1 MTTRARL
8 ALAGALS
15 LAFHLAV
22 MSGDW
27 LPLPQG
33 PDEPRLLQ
41 ARLAPLPELKPAAP
55 KPKARTPRRAAPAPV
70 PVPLPETAA
79 AAGPLALPDALD
91 DEDMA
96 EVAAEDAATPE
107 PPQQL
112 ALAAETVSDAT
123 TAHGL
128 PRRGRIT
135 YSIYYGEERT
145 LVGNVVQ
152 TWEAQDGAYLL
163 ASTAESTGLL
173 ELLWPQRL
181 RYVSRGKITRRG
193 MQPELFEASRLR
205 RGKNEVSQARFDW
218 GAGSLS
224 YGYARNPKS
233 APLPAD
239 AQDLVSFIFQYVL
252 APPVPGRYRVP
263 IASGSRFET
272 YDIEVSA
279 EESIETPLGTLRTLP
294 IRQRPRPGEG
304 SLEIWLAADYRY
316 LPVRIRHYDRKG
328 NFSGEQMVNEIR
340 VSDE

>member
-8 ALAGALS
+8 ALAVVLS

-22 MSGDW
+22 ISGEW

-33 PDEPRLLQ
+33 PGEPRLLE
-41 ARLAPLPELKPAAP
+41 ARLASLPELKPSAP
-55 KPKARTPRRAAPAPV
+55 KPKARAPRRAAPAPV
-70 PVPLPETAA
+70 PKTAA
-79 AAGPLALPDALD
+79 AAGLPDLPDALD
-91 DEDMA
+91 DEVME
-96 EVAAEDAATPE
+96 EVGAEDAAAPE

-112 ALAAETVSDAT
+112 ALAAETASDAT
-123 TAHGL
+123 TARGL

-135 YSIYYGEERT
+135 YSLLYGEERI

-163 ASTAESTGLL
+163 ASAAESTGLV

-193 MQPELFEASRLR
+193 MQPELFEASRTR
-205 RGKNEVSQARFDW
+205 RGRNEVSHARFDW
-218 GAGSLS
+218 SAGSLS
-224 YGYARNPKS
+224 YGYPHNPKS

-239 AQDLVSFIFQYVL
+239 AQDLVSFIFQFVL

-263 IASGSRFET
+263 IASGSRFDT
-272 YDIEVSA
+272 YDVEVSA
-279 EESIETPLGTLRTLP
+279 EESIETPLGTLRALP
-294 IRQRPRPGEG
+294 VRQRPRPGEG

-316 LPVRIRHYDRKG
+316 LPVRIRHYDRRG
-328 NFSGEQMVNEIR
+328 NYSGEQMVNEIR